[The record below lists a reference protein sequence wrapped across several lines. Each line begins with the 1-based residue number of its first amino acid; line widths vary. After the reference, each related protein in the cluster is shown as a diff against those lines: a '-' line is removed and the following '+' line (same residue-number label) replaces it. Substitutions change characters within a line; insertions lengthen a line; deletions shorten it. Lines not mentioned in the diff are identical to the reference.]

1 MVECVVTTRAYL
13 AMHEVHALL
22 CRGSANLRVTV
33 TYIPVSLWSWL
44 SSNEGQTKNRDTDTG
59 GKVQHLPSVCE
70 MEVRALALVHE
81 TLGHS

>member
-33 TYIPVSLWSWL
+33 TYIPVSL
-44 SSNEGQTKNRDTDTG
+44 
-59 GKVQHLPSVCE
+59 
-70 MEVRALALVHE
+70 
-81 TLGHS
+81 